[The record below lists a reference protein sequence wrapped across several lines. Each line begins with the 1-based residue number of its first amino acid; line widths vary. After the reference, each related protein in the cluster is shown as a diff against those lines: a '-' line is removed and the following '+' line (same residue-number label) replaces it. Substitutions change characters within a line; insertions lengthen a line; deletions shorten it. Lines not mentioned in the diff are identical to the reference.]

1 MNRRSDE
8 TAGGAVQR
16 DRRRFLAVL
25 GLAAAGGLAGCGGVT
40 EQSFAAQQVGLSAD
54 AQQELGLAEV
64 SSESQSAER
73 SGPTGNVTVNITNH
87 SALYSRAGGL
97 GGD

>member
-1 MNRRSDE
+1 MTSLTDRIRRVSRRR
-8 TAGGAVQR
+8 TLSALSGAV
-16 DRRRFLAVL
+16 LA
-25 GLAAAGGLAGCGGVT
+25 GLAGCAGVT

-64 SSESQSAER
+64 SSEFQSAER